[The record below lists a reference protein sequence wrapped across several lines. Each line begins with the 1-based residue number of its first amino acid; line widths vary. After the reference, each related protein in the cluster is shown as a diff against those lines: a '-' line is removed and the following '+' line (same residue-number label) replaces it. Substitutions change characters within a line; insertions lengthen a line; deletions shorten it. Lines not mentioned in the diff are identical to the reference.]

1 MEEEAERIVARR
13 IVTDLMLQVCKLGS
27 YTLLLVALYH
37 GSYYYDT
44 HPQPPCLHL
53 PQILLTYSR
62 DSHFYRTMAT
72 RYEWTT
78 AIPDSPFYNREYDW
92 FGQAQVHSCALCNE
106 ELHRAPDGVAGE
118 SNLDLLAKKFIHHHF
133 IGVRHENNL
142 KELIDVARS
151 TCNTNSTAASQQGK
165 ISSLFKPT
173 GITCI
178 ASTQTQTNGITR
190 REPRSNH
197 RSHNK
202 TPTCKICASL
212 LHVVGTKADGS
223 FLMSASHLEQLHH
236 KTSTVK
242 FQELAEKET
251 RLIMFKKPGSSTT
264 IAATTLEI
272 SAAHDLPT
280 DIGMSILRFVGIQE
294 KGTTISTRSTET
306 RRTTS

>member
-1 MEEEAERIVARR
+1 
-13 IVTDLMLQVCKLGS
+13 
-27 YTLLLVALYH
+27 
-37 GSYYYDT
+37 
-44 HPQPPCLHL
+44 
-53 PQILLTYSR
+53 
-62 DSHFYRTMAT
+62 MAA

-78 AIPDSPFYNREYDW
+78 AIPDSPFYHREYDW

-106 ELHRAPDGVAGE
+106 ELHRTPDGVAGE
-118 SNLDLLAKKFIHHHF
+118 STSLDLLAKTFIHHHF

-142 KELIDVARS
+142 KEVIDVARS
-151 TCNTNSTAASQQGK
+151 ACNTNATATQGK
-165 ISSLFKPT
+165 KSSLFKPT

-178 ASTQTQTNGITR
+178 TSTQTQTNGITR
-190 REPRSNH
+190 RKPRSNKNR

-202 TPTCKICASL
+202 TPTCKVCASL

-251 RLIMFKKPGSSTT
+251 RLIMFKKPGSANT
-264 IAATTLEI
+264 IAATALEI
-272 SAAHDLPT
+272 SAARDLPT

-294 KGTTISTRSTET
+294 DPISASNRSIET
-306 RRTTS
+306 RRTASRPK